1 MNVSTSLLE
10 PSFDAP
16 KLRKLAEAASY
27 VETTAMLILNLF
39 LRLCAE
45 APVAV
50 LDAQF
55 ATETAR
61 ASGTLVDQSNAQRA
75 LSCATEGKWTGPK
88 PPLPGA
94 PASKANNPR
103 QQWPSLLKQAVESFF
118 QGAGAQRAHAQRPQ
132 SALLRAGVLGDL
144 AIRLVTT
151 YFVFYKHWG
160 LSALRKARYDG
171 LSCSP
176 SIAHCLS
183 FRCCARSTACAPR
196 RSRR

>member
-1 MNVSTSLLE
+1 VACAILE
-10 PSFDAP
+10 
-16 KLRKLAEAASY
+16 R
-27 VETTAMLILNLF
+27 F
-39 LRLCAE
+39 LRLCA
-45 APVAV
+45 AASDAV
-50 LDAQF
+50 VDRQF
-55 ATETAR
+55 ASPSSRKKLKLVCVQNASR
-61 ASGTLVDQSNAQRA
+61 AI
-75 LSCATEGKWTGPK
+75 SCATAGGWTGP
-88 PPLPGA
+88 PPP
-94 PASKANNPR
+94 KANPTPPKSAAAKAKAQPATTKR
-103 QQWPSLLKQAVESFF
+103 AEWPSLLKQAVESFF

-176 SIAHCLS
+176 SVAHCLS
-183 FRCCARSTACAPR
+183 FRRCARSTACAPR